1 MAKNFNNS
9 SPFYTITITLNNALF
24 FVLWSKFRIT
34 KQIVVTFVATT
45 FKALRPI
52 STANGWFPGCKFY
65 TGNIY
70 YSFRNILAHISPCQ
84 NIKRCAAEATHRK
97 TQTPIAATQNQ
108 INEIMVSD
116 ILPVGI
122 CIFAKF
128 KSSMHKKGYNIPYI
142 NRKTISSIVYSV
154 LCSMFIISHFFRFVN
169 IFSEIL

>member
-1 MAKNFNNS
+1 MKFNRIRKMAKNFNNS

-45 FKALRPI
+45 LKSLLSVSKTNDGFSRRKLY
-52 STANGWFPGCKFY
+52 SS
-65 TGNIY
+65 NIY
-70 YSFRNILAHISPCQ
+70 YPFWNILAHISPYQ
-84 NIKRCAAEATHRK
+84 HIKRCATEATHRK

-108 INEIMVSD
+108 INGITVSD

-128 KSSMHKKGYNIPYI
+128 KSSMSKKGYNIP
-142 NRKTISSIVYSV
+142 
-154 LCSMFIISHFFRFVN
+154 L
-169 IFSEIL
+169 

>member
-1 MAKNFNNS
+1 MEFNRIRKMAKNFNNS

-97 TQTPIAATQNQ
+97 TQTPIAATQTEYRTQ
-108 INEIMVSD
+108 PFGLYSIR
-116 ILPVGI
+116 GI
-122 CIFAKF
+122 CVFTAIIR
-128 KSSMHKKGYNIPYI
+128 MEYTPKKGIVI
-142 NRKTISSIVYSV
+142 LSQKT
-154 LCSMFIISHFFRFVN
+154 
-169 IFSEIL
+169 EP